1 MDLKAAPE
9 PTASAPRNGVR
20 RTILAKA
27 HLASAPKST
36 IGERLPPVSE
46 SAAYRVYGD
55 TVKLRRALRQKQG
68 TAKDLLGRIEGVR
81 ATYAG
86 VVFSAKGG

>member
-1 MDLKAAPE
+1 M
-9 PTASAPRNGVR
+9 
-20 RTILAKA
+20 
-27 HLASAPKST
+27 
-36 IGERLPPVSE
+36 SE